1 MISKSTHLSRNQ
13 KPAEDVAHEKEL
25 RSRFRRILE
34 AFLISRSQKVTA
46 DSLRLWVDALIDLPF
61 SNIELAIRRFNR
73 ESTEFPTPAA
83 LRKYAGVSDVLND
96 EERAQIAWNSVRE
109 AMRKIGAYKSVNF
122 SDRLVNAVIREMGGW
137 VRLCET
143 ESDSI
148 QWKEKEF
155 IKKYQMISRT
165 GFGDASPL
173 PGLEEKHNRA
183 LGIAYH
189 EQKTIDCRLPEHD
202 MAPRLSGH
210 TEARNG
216 ENKLVYEVAARMKLI
231 D

>member
-13 KPAEDVAHEKEL
+13 EPAEDVAHEKEL

-83 LRKYAGVSDVLND
+83 IRKYAGVSDVLND
-96 EERAQIAWNSVRE
+96 EERAQIAWNRVRE
-109 AMRKIGAYKSVNF
+109 SMRKIGAYQSVSF

-143 ESDSI
+143 DSDSLL
-148 QWKEKEF
+148 WKEKEF
-155 IKKYQMISRT
+155 VKKYQMISRS

-173 PGLEEKHNRA
+173 PGIEEKNNRA
-183 LGIAYH
+183 LGLPCKALK
-189 EQKTIDCRLPEHD
+189 QVDCRLPEHPI
-202 MAPRLSGH
+202 ARRLEDHTAGSGGPQLLIH
-210 TEARNG
+210 D
-216 ENKLVYEVAARMKLI
+216 VASQMRIAE
-231 D
+231 